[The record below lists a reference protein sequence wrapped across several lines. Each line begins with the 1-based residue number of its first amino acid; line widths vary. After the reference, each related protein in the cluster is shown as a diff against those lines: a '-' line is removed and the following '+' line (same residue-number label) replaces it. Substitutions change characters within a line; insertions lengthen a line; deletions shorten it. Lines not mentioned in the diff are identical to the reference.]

1 MTSSKRSQATFTTK
15 NKSSFEADSAV
26 TPKNCHHITHKI
38 NALTSPLEKLTR
50 MLKKALEGVL
60 SEQEAAELY
69 SAFDQIGDI
78 IIVRIP
84 DALLSKK
91 KIIGETLLQ
100 NVHPAKSVFYQAT
113 PVEGDFRTRS
123 LEILA
128 GEDDTETE
136 YKEYG
141 CRFKV
146 DVEKAFF
153 SPRLSTERDRISQMV
168 QDGEVVINMF
178 GGVGMFSIVAAKK
191 KKCTVYNIDL
201 NPYAAKL
208 CDENIRLNKKIPGKV
223 ISIHGD
229 AAQVIKE
236 QLEDKG
242 DRTLMLLPER
252 SDEFLEA
259 AISATK
265 SGGIIHYYSHQH
277 ADKRQDAVEVSKKH
291 YLQVTPVRS
300 KVFGGRI
307 VRAVGPHYYQTVI
320 DVKITK

>member
-1 MTSSKRSQATFTTK
+1 
-15 NKSSFEADSAV
+15 
-26 TPKNCHHITHKI
+26 
-38 NALTSPLEKLTR
+38 
-50 MLKKALEGVL
+50 MLKKALAGVL
-60 SEQEAAELY
+60 SEEEGLELF

-84 DALLSKK
+84 DSLLSKK
-91 KIIGETLLQ
+91 KMIGEALLE

-113 PVEGDFRTRS
+113 PVEGDFRTRN

-136 YKEYG
+136 YREYG

-153 SPRLSTERDRISQMV
+153 SPRLSTERNRIAGMI
-168 QDGEVVINMF
+168 QDGETMINMF
-178 GGVGMFSIVAAKK
+178 GGIGMFSIIAAKK

-208 CDENIRLNKKIPGKV
+208 CEENIKLNKLAGKV

-229 AAQVIKE
+229 AAQVVRE
-236 QLEDKG
+236 QLQDIG

-252 SDEFLEA
+252 SDEFLDSA
-259 AISATK
+259 VSATK

-277 ADKRQDAVEVSKKH
+277 ADKRQDAVEVSKQH
-291 YLQVTPVRS
+291 YLQVAPVKS
-300 KVFGGRI
+300 EILGGRM
-307 VRAVGPHYYQTVI
+307 VRAVGPRYYQTVV
-320 DVKITK
+320 DVRIIK